1 MAGVS
6 QITPVDDIA
15 QDDQKLEEKAT
26 QLSGV
31 DLVIDQEKIGTDFEM
46 VDSSVR
52 AILVKKH
59 SADGAVRVFGKS
71 IRNVVTGPKE
81 GTGFVIV
88 IVESVEECMLL
99 GSPSVR
105 YFRRRTS

>member
-1 MAGVS
+1 MAGTS

-15 QDDQKLEEKAT
+15 QDDHKLEEKAT

-31 DLVIDQEKIGTDFEM
+31 DLVIDPETIGTDFEM

-59 SADGAVRVFGKS
+59 SAGGAVRVFGNP
-71 IRNVVTGPKE
+71 IRNVVTGPNE
-81 GTGFVIV
+81 GAGFVIV
-88 IVESVEECMLL
+88 IVGPGETCRLF
-99 GSPSVR
+99 GSPSIR
-105 YFRRRTS
+105 YFRRCSS